1 MEPYQTIAE
10 MLDDWVLTVSA
21 AIIED
26 SLHPT
31 RLVMNYESYRRWTFL
46 ELSRMRVVFPDIQ
59 ARLDDEFIGDPA
71 DRERIFAYQLERW
84 YGIDFSDTRQR
95 VETRVIAKLKKAAAM
110 TREFAYSD

>member
-95 VETRVIAKLKKAAAM
+95 VERESSQSLKK
-110 TREFAYSD
+110 RRR